1 MSARLRHR
9 RRRRKG
15 RLDGR
20 GRITITHELGERPA
34 IADRRERVGE
44 GEGDTVAGRIG
55 GAVLVTLV
63 DRATGYL
70 VGGKAPSKRAVG
82 VSLLNRA
89 GPCPHTVGPSPWTG
103 GVTSSPPG
111 PPSKNHWA
119 PPVHFYEAR
128 CALQRGS
135 GENTNGLLRERFP
148 KRTPLDGVSPTRTQQ
163 VHDQLNQRPRKR
175 LGWKTPEEA
184 HTHPTLHFLRK
195 TQGDNRNAGVSTT
208 HQSIQSGSSRLFP
221 AFEDTARMF

>member
-1 MSARLRHR
+1 MLGGLG
-9 RRRRKG
+9 K
-15 RLDGR
+15 R
-20 GRITITHELGERPA
+20 GLIIDKKR
-34 IADRRERVGE
+34 
-44 GEGDTVAGRIG
+44 
-55 GAVLVTLV
+55 
-63 DRATGYL
+63 
-70 VGGKAPSKRAVG
+70 GKCAVG

-103 GVTSSPPG
+103 GATSSPPG